1 MSVNQEFHVYNI
13 YINIPINKGD
23 AIKVTSIP
31 QIESFWLSVETIKDN
46 GDLECKVQNNLHR
59 PHLFKCGDI
68 MTITSKS
75 YIKEHKKESVR
86 FIMNDQDKKDMYVKY
101 ILFKIKYGRE
111 PTQNDFDKYINI
123 QMIE

>member
-1 MSVNQEFHVYNI
+1 MSINQEFRI
-13 YINIPINKGD
+13 YDIYTNTLINKGD

-31 QIESFWLSVETIKDN
+31 QIESFWISVETIKDN
-46 GDLECKVQNNLHR
+46 GDLECKIQNNLCR

-68 MTITSKS
+68 ITITSKS
-75 YIKEHKKESVR
+75 YIKEHKQESVR
-86 FIMNDQDKKDMYVKY
+86 FIVNEQNEKYIYVKY

-111 PTQNDFDKYINI
+111 PIQNDLDKFINI